1 MLTIAVLFL
10 GPKHH
15 IFIIAYLTTNYG
27 STVAIVITS
36 LTCQNNDYIPEKN
49 DGVAE
54 SNEAENITASK
65 LSQRAEIISPAGQ
78 I

>member
-1 MLTIAVLFL
+1 MYYY
-10 GPKHH
+10 
-15 IFIIAYLTTNYG
+15 YLTTNYG
-27 STVAIVITS
+27 NPVAIVITS
-36 LTCQNNDYIPEKN
+36 LMCQNNDYIPEKN
-49 DGVAE
+49 DGVPD

>member
-1 MLTIAVLFL
+1 M
-10 GPKHH
+10 
-15 IFIIAYLTTNYG
+15 
-27 STVAIVITS
+27 
-36 LTCQNNDYIPEKN
+36 CQNSDYIPEKN
-49 DGVAE
+49 DGVPD